1 MYKRAIDKR
10 MIDTNYIKQLRI
22 ENHYSQ
28 IELSRILGFKTAE
41 KYSRREN
48 GIYNFKAQEIFLL
61 AKFYGIPMEK
71 FFTRKCANSE
81 QIAAKSN

>member
-1 MYKRAIDKR
+1 MYKRIIDKR

-61 AKFYGIPMEK
+61 AKFYGVPMEK
-71 FFTRKCANSE
+71 FFTHKCANNEQQAVKSE
-81 QIAAKSN
+81 

>member
-1 MYKRAIDKR
+1 MFRQVIGER
-10 MIDTNYIKQLRI
+10 IIDTNYIKKLRI

-28 IELSRILGFKTAE
+28 IELSKILGFRTAE

-61 AKFYGIPMEK
+61 AKFYRVPMEN
-71 FFTRKCANSE
+71 FFACKCANNE
-81 QIAAKSN
+81 Q

>member
-1 MYKRAIDKR
+1 
-10 MIDTNYIKQLRI
+10 MIDNNYIKQLRI

-61 AKFYGIPMEK
+61 AKFYGVPMES
-71 FFTRKCANSE
+71 FFARRCANNE